1 MSVLRTTAIN
11 DHLEISRKS
20 PHRVSESGAANYESP
35 IKEIGATGITS
46 INEQVRCT
54 KLLGKVL

>member
-1 MSVLRTTAIN
+1 MSVLRTTTFN

-20 PHRVSESGAANYESP
+20 PHKVSESGATNYESP
-35 IKEIGATGITS
+35 IKEVEKTGITS